1 MKFLLISLIA
11 VFMFSC
17 GVTGHKD
24 YHPYVEDEEENYVIE
39 NVDEEHVETEQYEE
53 GDYFSVDIKSL
64 YNGMEGFSDV
74 AFMDKKG
81 NFFYT
86 KSTNQFENDKKLIK
100 LDKNENLLWEV
111 EILSYGDRCDISN
124 FSLNEI
130 TGEIII
136 TGGSHSKDSSS
147 AFLAKVSKEGSL
159 SWMQYF
165 PKLDSG
171 WAHTTSIAI
180 DSKENIYVSGYVI
193 GAFSGQTAGDD
204 DISSRVSD
212 GFVGKWD
219 KDGKNLWIKQSG
231 KKYTDVYSKIAAD
244 KNDDLYLTGTENILN
259 EYVTAGTNSGTSMF
273 VAKWT
278 SDGKEVWKKISRHE
292 NEVIYGIDI
301 DVSGDDLFFLGD
313 RCEGVE
319 EAVEYPDDHEVSDD
333 DQKTEMNCYV
343 HPFLRKYDKNGN
355 KIWEKRWRG
364 KENKNSVTTSS
375 GVKVINDKI
384 YTVLNAW
391 DRNGENSDIMISVFN
406 SEGKHDMTQIFE
418 SNCQDYPSDVLE
430 SGDETSV
437 VVTGISDGWIGSD
450 LSTAECESESFRPFL
465 MMLEPKEE

>member
-39 NVDEEHVETEQYEE
+39 NVDEEHVETEQYKE
-53 GDYFSVDIKSL
+53 GNHFSVNVKDF
-64 YNGMEGFSDV
+64 YNKDGFSDI

-81 NFFYT
+81 SFFYT
-86 KSTNQFENDKKLIK
+86 KSSDQFEKDKKLIK
-100 LDKNENLLWEV
+100 LDKNEILLWEV
-111 EILSYGDRCDISN
+111 AILSSVDRSGIST
-124 FSLNEI
+124 FSLNET

-136 TGGSHSKDSSS
+136 TGGSYNNGKSS
-147 AFLAKVSKEGSL
+147 AFLSKISKEGSL
-159 SWMQYF
+159 SWIQYF

-171 WAHTTSIAI
+171 WVSTTSIST
-180 DSKENIYVSGYVI
+180 DSKENIYVSGSVI
-193 GAFSGQTAGDD
+193 VSG
-204 DISSRVSD
+204 ISD

-244 KNDDLYLTGTENILN
+244 KNDDLYLTGTENILD
-259 EYVTAGTNSGTSMF
+259 EYVSNGSNFGTSMF

-278 SDGKEVWKKISRHE
+278 ADGKEVWKKISRHE
-292 NEVIYGIDI
+292 NEVIYGTDI
-301 DVSGDDLFFLGD
+301 DVSGDDLFFLGS
-313 RCEGVE
+313 RCEGIE
-319 EAVEYPDDHEVSDD
+319 EEIEYPEDHELSDD
-333 DQKTEMNCYV
+333 DQKTEMRCYLN
-343 HPFLRKYDKNGN
+343 PFLRKYDKNGN

-391 DRNGENSDIMISVFN
+391 GRNGENSDIMISVFN

-418 SNCQDYPSDVLE
+418 SNCQDYPSRLLE
-430 SGDETSV
+430 PIDGEGV
-437 VVTGISDGWIGSD
+437 VVLGITDGWIGTD
-450 LSTAECESESFRPFL
+450 LATAECELESFRPFV
-465 MMLEPKEE
+465 MILEPKEE